1 MSIFAELK
9 SKLDQAITGVNRY
22 NPNNVDTL
30 ESCIEAMVQENQY
43 DKDILVTTLKL
54 YQLNPD
60 KYNENVVKLI
70 LLKTMM
76 MAPKSDYALA
86 KYLIDSSRVVSPELK
101 RVFDIGAL
109 LESCNFA
116 VFWRLMRG
124 DYRPLDDVNEPFRQP
139 GEIPKIIRA
148 VPGFEESV
156 RNYACQVIN
165 VTFQNIEKS
174 LLVRL
179 LGGISDKQV
188 NEYARFYGWI
198 PKENGEVYFVQNHEA
213 TIKSRNIEEKLQ
225 FDSMFFA
232 VNIRLS
238 SFVLL

>member
-1 MSIFAELK
+1 MSTFGLLKEEL
-9 SKLDQAITGVNRY
+9 DRAIVGVNRY
-22 NPNNVDTL
+22 NPNNVEML
-30 ESCIEAMVQENQY
+30 EKCIEAMVQENQY

-54 YQLNPD
+54 YQLNAD
-60 KYNENVVKLI
+60 KYNEAIVKLI

-76 MAPKSDYALA
+76 MAPRSDYALA
-86 KYLIDSSRVVSPELK
+86 KYLIDSSRVGSPELK

-124 DYRPLDDVNEPFRQP
+124 EYRPVDDVCEPFRQP
-139 GEIPKIIRA
+139 GEIPKIVRT

-156 RNYACQVIN
+156 RNYACQVIS
-165 VTFQNIEKS
+165 VTYQNIEKS

-179 LGGISDKQV
+179 LGGISEKHV
-188 NEYARFYGWI
+188 SEYARRYGWV
-198 PKENGEVYFVQNHEA
+198 PKENGEVFFVQNHEA

-225 FDSMFFA
+225 FEACVD
-232 VNIRLS
+232 
-238 SFVLL
+238 LLRTCC